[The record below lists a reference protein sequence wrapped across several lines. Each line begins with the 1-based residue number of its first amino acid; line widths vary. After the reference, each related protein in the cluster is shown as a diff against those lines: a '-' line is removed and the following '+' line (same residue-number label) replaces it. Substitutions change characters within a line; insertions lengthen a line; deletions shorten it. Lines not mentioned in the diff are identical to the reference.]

1 MRLEINRLHVLAGA
15 VLGGG
20 SFIISFSQGPS
31 VNALPIDLTVASG
44 GRVALAPRA
53 FILRASL
60 TLAPLL
66 RAGRRRL
73 GTLAIEVFAGDSA
86 HILLEEDVC
95 EGVILPWYIVLK

>member
-1 MRLEINRLHVLAGA
+1 MRLEINRLYVLAGA

-73 GTLAIEVFAGDSA
+73 
-86 HILLEEDVC
+86 
-95 EGVILPWYIVLK
+95 